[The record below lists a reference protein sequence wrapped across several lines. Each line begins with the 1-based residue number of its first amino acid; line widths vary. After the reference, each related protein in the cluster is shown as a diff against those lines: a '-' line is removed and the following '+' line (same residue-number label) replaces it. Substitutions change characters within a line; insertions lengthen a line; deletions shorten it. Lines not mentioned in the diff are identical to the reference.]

1 MNFAEDMWLRGQAA
15 QRNFLHVTS
24 YSTAFAGTAALQAL
38 HLGLTA
44 PRSFWA
50 AMARAAAAPVP
61 VVETAATP
69 KAKAAPKV
77 KAAPPPKAEA
87 APAPDPAPE
96 PVPAPSTEQV
106 APVSASIVPMTPDTS
121 VPTAA
126 EAVPAAVGVAAPA
139 LVPDP
144 APVAE
149 GPNPHLLDEPRGG
162 KPDDLTVLAG
172 VGAKLAGALNEFGI
186 YHYDQIAALDD
197 EGIAWLDA
205 QQKGFRMICARYDL
219 VGQAKAL
226 S

>member
-38 HLGLTA
+38 HMGLTA

-50 AMARAAAAPVP
+50 AMARAAATPMPVP
-61 VVETAATP
+61 ERPAA
-69 KAKAAPKV
+69 KAKVTAKADPK
-77 KAAPPPKAEA
+77 
-87 APAPDPAPE
+87 PE
-96 PVPAPSTEQV
+96 PNAPTT
-106 APVSASIVPMTPDTS
+106 ASVVPMSPDTPL
-121 VPTAA
+121 PTAA
-126 EAVPAAVGVAAPA
+126 EAVQAAPVASAAVPAPAA
-139 LVPDP
+139 LPDP
-144 APVAE
+144 EPVAE

-162 KPDDLTVLAG
+162 KADDLTVLAG
-172 VGAKLAGALNEFGI
+172 VGAKLAAALNEFGI
-186 YHYDQIAALDD
+186 YHYDQIATLDA

>member
-15 QRNFLHVTS
+15 QRNLLHVTS

-44 PRSFWA
+44 PQSFWA
-50 AMARAAAAPVP
+50 AMARAAAAP
-61 VVETAATP
+61 AAPATNPAKP
-69 KAKAAPKV
+69 KAKAKPA
-77 KAAPPPKAEA
+77 KAA
-87 APAPDPAPE
+87 
-96 PVPAPSTEQV
+96 T
-106 APVSASIVPMTPDTS
+106 ASVVPMTPDTP

-126 EAVPAAVGVAAPA
+126 EAVAVAPVVASAPVA
-139 LVPDP
+139 VPDP
-144 APVAE
+144 VPAMDAP
-149 GPNPHLLDEPRGG
+149 GPHLLDEPRGG

-172 VGAKLAGALNEFGI
+172 VGARLATALNEFGI

-197 EGIAWLDA
+197 EGIAWLDT

-219 VGQAKAL
+219 VGQARAL

>member
-38 HLGLTA
+38 HMGLTA

-50 AMARAAAAPVP
+50 AMARAAATP
-61 VVETAATP
+61 VVVPETVP
-69 KAKAAPKV
+69 KTKAAAKT
-77 KAAPPPKAEA
+77 APNAVA
-87 APAPDPAPE
+87 DPAAE
-96 PVPAPSTEQV
+96 PAT
-106 APVSASIVPMTPDTS
+106 ASVVPMTPDTPL
-121 VPTAA
+121 PTAA
-126 EAVPAAVGVAAPA
+126 EAVQAAPVTTAPAPAAV
-139 LVPDP
+139 PDP
-144 APVAE
+144 EPAAE

-172 VGAKLAGALNEFGI
+172 VGAKLAAALNEFGI
-186 YHYDQIAALDD
+186 YHFDQIATLDE

-219 VGQAKAL
+219 VGQARAL